1 MTESEQLIE
10 IKRVL
15 GLPTQLAK
23 LLQMLLEKDRVQKK
37 DLSDLISTFHGGKE
51 YHNADRMVVY
61 RLRARLLKQG
71 YMVHSQYGE
80 GYYMAPSDKALI
92 RGRLQTPH

>member
-23 LLQMLLEKDRVQKK
+23 LLQLLLTKGVVRKD
-37 DLSDLISTFHGGKE
+37 DLSDL
-51 YHNADRMVVY
+51 A
-61 RLRARLLKQG
+61 
-71 YMVHSQYGE
+71 
-80 GYYMAPSDKALI
+80 
-92 RGRLQTPH
+92 